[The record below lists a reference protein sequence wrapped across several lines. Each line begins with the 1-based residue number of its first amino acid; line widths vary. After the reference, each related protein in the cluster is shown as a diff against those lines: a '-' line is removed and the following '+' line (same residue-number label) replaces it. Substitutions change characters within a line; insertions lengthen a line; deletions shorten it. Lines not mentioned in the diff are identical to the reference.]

1 MIEWFERGSYLG
13 IVLFLTLT
21 GIGLPVP
28 EEVPIIAAGV
38 ASRAEALQWYYALPA
53 CLLGALLGDST
64 MYAIGYFFGEK
75 VLKEHPVWSGF
86 LTTEREQ
93 KIESLIKKH
102 GIKAFFLARFLVG
115 LRSPFYLTAGILRV
129 PYRWFLLA
137 DFISASVVITVF
149 FGLSYAFGARIG
161 AFIQSAERGLT
172 IVVVSLTVLAVA
184 AFLWFRR
191 RRMQLLDE
199 NPERLFGN
207 RELILGPASGSVSD
221 THAAAGTRDVR
232 AAADAAAQSDLEQ
245 SDLEQPNREPA
256 AGDDAGAD
264 LEEDQQVLRSDKVDA

>member
-38 ASRAEALQWYYALPA
+38 ASRTEALHWYYALPA
-53 CLLGALLGDST
+53 CLLGALLGDSL

-86 LTTEREQ
+86 LTPEREQ
-93 KIESLIKKH
+93 KIESLIKQH

-129 PYRWFLLA
+129 PYKWFLLS
-137 DFISASVVITVF
+137 DLICASIVITFF

-161 AFIQSAERGLT
+161 AFVQSAERGLT
-172 IVVVSLTVLAVA
+172 IGVVSLTVLAVVG
-184 AFLWFRR
+184 FLWFRR
-191 RRMQLLDE
+191 RRMKLLDQ

-207 RELILGPASGSVSD
+207 RELIFGPASGAVSGQGPD
-221 THAAAGTRDVR
+221 AGQDEL
-232 AAADAAAQSDLEQ
+232 AADAKAGTSEPLNGAPGPGGAVGSSIPASVVPLAESPQ
-245 SDLEQPNREPA
+245 REC
-256 AGDDAGAD
+256 D
-264 LEEDQQVLRSDKVDA
+264 V

>member
-38 ASRAEALQWYYALPA
+38 ASRAEALHWYYALPA
-53 CLLGALLGDST
+53 CLVGALLGDSV
-64 MYAIGYFFGEK
+64 MYSIGYFFGEK
-75 VLKEHPVWSGF
+75 VLKEHPVWAGF
-86 LTTEREQ
+86 LTSEREQ

-129 PYRWFLLA
+129 PYKWFLFS
-137 DFISASVVITVF
+137 DFICASIVITFF

-161 AFIQSAERGLT
+161 ALVQSAERGLT
-172 IVVVSLTVLAVA
+172 IGVVSLSVLAVVG
-184 AFLWFRR
+184 FLWFRR
-191 RRMQLLDE
+191 RRMRLLDQ
-199 NPERLFGN
+199 NPEQLFGN
-207 RELILGPASGSVSD
+207 RELILGPASGAVAETSRDADHATPSEDAAMSD
-221 THAAAGTRDVR
+221 TSPERV
-232 AAADAAAQSDLEQ
+232 ADEPPEPAEDLVADEYTPAETQ
-245 SDLEQPNREPA
+245 ALHPNR
-256 AGDDAGAD
+256 
-264 LEEDQQVLRSDKVDA
+264 VDA

>member
-13 IVLFLTLT
+13 IVFFLTLT

-38 ASRAEALQWYYALPA
+38 ASRTGALHWYYALPA
-53 CLLGALLGDST
+53 CLLGALLGDSL

-86 LTTEREQ
+86 LTPDREQ
-93 KIESLIKKH
+93 KIESLIKKR

-129 PYRWFLLA
+129 PYRWFLLS
-137 DFISASVVITVF
+137 DFICASVVITFF

-161 AFIQSAERGLT
+161 AFVQSAERGLT
-172 IVVVSLTVLAVA
+172 IGVVSLTFLAVVG
-184 AFLWFRR
+184 FLWFRR
-191 RRMQLLDE
+191 RRMKLLDQ

-207 RELILGPASGSVSD
+207 RELIFGPASGAVPESEEEEEEGDQASISASAPGQ
-221 THAAAGTRDVR
+221 AAAPSGN
-232 AAADAAAQSDLEQ
+232 AAADVPPPQEPHASVSSSSNAAE
-245 SDLEQPNREPA
+245 
-256 AGDDAGAD
+256 
-264 LEEDQQVLRSDKVDA
+264 

>member
-93 KIESLIKKH
+93 KI
-102 GIKAFFLARFLVG
+102 
-115 LRSPFYLTAGILRV
+115 
-129 PYRWFLLA
+129 
-137 DFISASVVITVF
+137 
-149 FGLSYAFGARIG
+149 
-161 AFIQSAERGLT
+161 
-172 IVVVSLTVLAVA
+172 
-184 AFLWFRR
+184 
-191 RRMQLLDE
+191 
-199 NPERLFGN
+199 
-207 RELILGPASGSVSD
+207 
-221 THAAAGTRDVR
+221 
-232 AAADAAAQSDLEQ
+232 
-245 SDLEQPNREPA
+245 
-256 AGDDAGAD
+256 
-264 LEEDQQVLRSDKVDA
+264 